1 VDGDELAVRNMH
13 SVRDLFTH
21 WYGVLATTQPY
32 ETDITVGTTAVQ
44 IAEGPNPRIGRI
56 ISNTGTNNIALAFN
70 AGVTISTGILLLQGQ
85 AFEMSWLEDG
95 ELLFR
100 PMWVIGAGSGST
112 LHVIDNVL
120 IGG

>member
-1 VDGDELAVRNMH
+1 MDSDTLVIRNMH

-21 WYGVLATTQPY
+21 WYEVLATTKPY
-32 ETDITVGTTAVQ
+32 ELDITVGTTAVQ
-44 IAEGPNPRIGRI
+44 ITEGPNPRIGRI

-85 AFEMSWLEDG
+85 AFELTWLEDG
-95 ELLFR
+95 ELLFY
-100 PMWVIGAGSGST
+100 PMWVIGAGAGST
-112 LHVIDNVL
+112 LHVVDNVL